1 MSATIDKT
9 KITLTESQQEAVQE
23 ITKFWEDESQIDFLL
38 KGQAGCGKTTVLKAA
53 VMQLTNE
60 PVVIAT
66 APTHEACRALELS
79 LNGTGTPIKTT
90 HSFLGLRLNFNS
102 LNPYLTQGKL
112 PENFF
117 DFNLMLVD
125 EASMVGCRNR
135 QNPKSKNQI
144 LDYAMDRG
152 SLKRIWIGDEAQLP
166 PIEKEADT
174 SSDSPIFSLGLPEV
188 ELTQVMRHEG
198 NTLNYV
204 RAVREQIWAS
214 ARSLPDPKQFAIT
227 SVSRRN
233 DGLGNF
239 SDEAI
244 AQVLEGT
251 GHILCWTNARTKYSK
266 LAGVAEY
273 NQFFKQLKHGSTSE
287 DFFVGDTYIFRTPY
301 MRYLKGEE
309 DMLEDWESLSTEDLE
324 ANDAEKLSYKTSPII
339 SINSRATILQIA
351 ETSLLGFKALR
362 LTVAVENG
370 ANSQVFVCHPEA
382 KTKLKEYLNDL
393 KAKAVH
399 YAKIGD
405 QARYGACS
413 EAMHNISNLFA
424 DLKPNW
430 AFTVHVSQGQ
440 SLKNVFV
447 DTGNILQCKDR
458 KIAFK
463 LLYVATSRAVDTLTL
478 IRGG

>member
-1 MSATIDKT
+1 MSATIDKNN
-9 KITLTESQQEAVQE
+9 ITLTESQEEAVE
-23 ITKFWEDESQIDFLL
+23 AITHFWENPTQTDFLL

-53 VMQLTNE
+53 IMKLTNE

-125 EASMVGCRNR
+125 EASMAGCRNR
-135 QNPKSKNQI
+135 ENPKSKNQI
-144 LDYAMDRG
+144 LDYAMERQ

-166 PIEKEADT
+166 PVEKEDNT

-204 RAVREQIWAS
+204 RAVREQIWS
-214 ARSLPDPKQFAIT
+214 SVRSLPDPKQFAIAST
-227 SVSRRN
+227 NRRN
-233 DGLGNF
+233 DGMGNL
-239 SDEAI
+239 SEEAI
-244 AQVLEGT
+244 AQVLSGN
-251 GHILCWTNARTKYSK
+251 GHVLCWTNARTKYSK
-266 LAGVAEY
+266 LAGVTEY
-273 NQFFKQLKHGSTSE
+273 NQFFKQLKHGNTSE
-287 DFFVGDTYIFRTPY
+287 NYFVGDTYIFRTPY
-301 MRYLKGEE
+301 LRYLKDDE
-309 DMLEDWESLSTEDLE
+309 DLLEDWESLGLEDFE
-324 ANDAEKLSYKTSPII
+324 ANDAEKLYYLTSPVI
-339 SINSRATILQIA
+339 SINSRATILQIK
-351 ETSLLGFKALR
+351 ETTLLGFKALR
-362 LTVAVENG
+362 LTVSVENS
-370 ANSQVFVCHPEA
+370 ANSQIFVCHPDSKEE
-382 KTKLKEYLNDL
+382 LKAYLNGL
-393 KAKAVH
+393 KVKAVH

-405 QARYGACS
+405 PARYGACS

-424 DLKPNW
+424 DLRPNW

-463 LLYVATSRAVDTLTL
+463 LLYVATSRAVDSLTL